1 MNQVGNHYQESSGT
15 AVSDRMRE
23 LLARAAQ
30 DQVDDQ
36 RTQDDA
42 LDEVRQRLEGV
53 EWVLQDVRERE
64 IGNLNLALATLG
76 ERLDEM
82 AKQPPPDWAERLAE
96 HMDVM
101 GERVKPLAQ
110 LPSLWSDMGVVAESV
125 DEALGKIQTITDS
138 TQDDSRRFD
147 ELTQRMEHLQASID
161 AAAARFSRL
170 DKALTSLNERAERL
184 EQTIDNLGHRTEQ
197 GLEGVANRIEGATGR
212 LDGLDGRF
220 GGVQGRLD
228 GVDSRL
234 ESVHDRLEQLPA
246 VLDTPE
252 LQRRLTELAQR
263 PLPDHSQHLAALDE
277 RLREAES
284 HLVDAVGGISQEV
297 RARPARGEVE
307 ETVSGIVTSAQAQ
320 SSQRLSAL
328 EESVIAL
335 AEALLNR
342 SSVDAL
348 PSAQPNSRPKSA
360 SSPKAGPSK
369 SGTSSKSAPPSKSG
383 SGSANSKNSLRG

>member
-1 MNQVGNHYQESSGT
+1 MNQAGNHYQESGGA

-36 RTQDDA
+36 RTQGEA
-42 LDEVRQRLEGV
+42 LEDVRQRLEGV

-64 IGNLNLALATLG
+64 IGNLNLALTNLG
-76 ERLDEM
+76 ERLEEM

-96 HMDVM
+96 HLDVM
-101 GERVKPLAQ
+101 GERIKPLSQ
-110 LPSLWSDMGVVAESV
+110 LPSLWSDVGVVAESV
-125 DEALGKIQTITDS
+125 DEALGKVQTIADS
-138 TQDDSRRFD
+138 TQDNSRRFD
-147 ELTQRMEHLQASID
+147 ELTQRLEHLQASID

-212 LDGLDGRF
+212 LDGLDGRL

-228 GVDSRL
+228 GVDSRI

-246 VLDTPE
+246 ALETPE
-252 LQRRLTELAQR
+252 LQRRLTELAER
-263 PLPDHSQHLAALDE
+263 PLPDHSEALAALDE

-284 HLVDAVGGISQEV
+284 HLVEVVGGISKEV
-297 RARPARGEVE
+297 RARPERAEVE
-307 ETVSGIVTSAQAQ
+307 ETLSGIVTSAQAQ

-342 SSVDAL
+342 APAEAPQSPQPSGRSKSTSSA
-348 PSAQPNSRPKSA
+348 APKSGSA
-360 SSPKAGPSK
+360 K
-369 SGTSSKSAPPSKSG
+369 SGTTSKSG
-383 SGSANSKNSLRG
+383 SGGSANSKSNSRN